1 MLIIKQHLAIII
13 IVFVLFIVHSILAII
28 PPLNSDEALYWEHS
42 RHLALGYYSHPPLTG
57 WLIAA
62 ITNLFATSEYSI
74 RFISIVLHLCV
85 ISIIYVWTNELTNEK
100 KIACVAVIIF
110 CLMPVPFFF
119 GSFVTSDCSLFFF
132 YTISSYFVYKA
143 IFSDSVKYWY
153 IAGFTAGGMML
164 SKFMGFLF
172 SQVYF
177 YFYYLWE
184 I

>member
-62 ITNLFATSEYSI
+62 ITNLLATSEYSI

-85 ISIIYVWTNELTNEK
+85 ISIIYVWTNELTKEK
-100 KIACVAVIIF
+100 KISCAAVVIYS
-110 CLMPVPFFF
+110 LMPVPFFF
-119 GSFVTSDCSLFFF
+119 
-132 YTISSYFVYKA
+132 
-143 IFSDSVKYWY
+143 W
-153 IAGFTAGGMML
+153 
-164 SKFMGFLF
+164 
-172 SQVYF
+172 
-177 YFYYLWE
+177 
-184 I
+184 

>member
-1 MLIIKQHLAIII
+1 M
-13 IVFVLFIVHSILAII
+13 LFIVHSILAII

-42 RHLALGYYSHPPLTG
+42 HLALGYYSHPPLTG

-62 ITNLFATSEYSI
+62 ITNLFDTSEYSI
-74 RFISIVLHLCV
+74 RFVSIVLHLCV

-100 KIACVAVIIF
+100 NILRGSNNILFNACS
-110 CLMPVPFFF
+110 FFF

-164 SKFMGFLF
+164 SKFMGFF
-172 SQVYF
+172 FPKYIFIS
-177 YFYYLWE
+177 YYL
-184 I
+184 